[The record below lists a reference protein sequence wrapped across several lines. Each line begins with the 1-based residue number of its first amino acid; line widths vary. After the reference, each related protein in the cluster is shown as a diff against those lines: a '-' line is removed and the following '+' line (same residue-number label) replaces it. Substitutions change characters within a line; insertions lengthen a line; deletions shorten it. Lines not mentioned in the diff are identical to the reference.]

1 MKRVL
6 MSLLLVIT
14 LMGCTQCATLLSS
27 AKSGELSAQI
37 AYYDSYVEGAA
48 KWLSYAALIPGVG
61 AYLSSAGVALAMV
74 DNALDNLKLVADS
87 YKEGSPPAA
96 QVDAAAVVI
105 KRAIDDYNAVIGS
118 LPAEVKNRANLE

>member
-1 MKRVL
+1 MKRVML
-6 MSLLLVIT
+6 VVLLAVVV
-14 LMGCTQCATLLSS
+14 MGCTQCATLMNS
-27 AKSGELSAQI
+27 AKSGELSTQI

-61 AYLSSAGVALAMV
+61 VYLSSAGVALAAV

-96 QVDAAAVVI
+96 QVDAIAVVV

-118 LPAEVKNRANLE
+118 LPEAVKEKANLE